1 MVQERQRYPA
11 IPRATSSKLVH
22 DTRAGHLPSPLP
34 RCDLARSGMNWR
46 FCSCLFLFLNR
57 ISSGVEARETLAVSL
72 QHSMAHMP
80 LAWQPC
86 RQLQWHRFVHA
97 CALTIERDSTRCL
110 Q

>member
-1 MVQERQRYPA
+1 
-11 IPRATSSKLVH
+11 
-22 DTRAGHLPSPLP
+22 
-34 RCDLARSGMNWR
+34 MNWR

-86 RQLQWHRFVHA
+86 CSCNGMHVP
-97 CALTIERDSTRCL
+97 
-110 Q
+110 